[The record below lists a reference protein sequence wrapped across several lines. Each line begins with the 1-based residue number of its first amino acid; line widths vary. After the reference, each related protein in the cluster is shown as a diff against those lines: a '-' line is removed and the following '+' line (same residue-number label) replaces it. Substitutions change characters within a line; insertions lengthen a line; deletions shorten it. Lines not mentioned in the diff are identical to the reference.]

1 MATALLEVMLSWL
14 LAKSKGHDAKSFYT
28 RPAFAE
34 HAEQTV
40 AVASPECGPS
50 GAALRPEE
58 HTHDGAGRFPALQWK
73 APPALA
79 DRVREWLL
87 VCEDPDAPLPTPI
100 AHGIYSGIPALKTR
114 VEAADF
120 VIDDANQALL
130 KGGFHY
136 GKTRT
141 GAVYIP
147 PRPLLN
153 HGPHRYFFM
162 VVALGEPLDPRLL
175 RSTPTRDQIADA
187 IVGKVLGWGMWV
199 GVAERTW
206 K

>member
-14 LAKSKGHDAKSFYT
+14 LAKSKGHDAKSFYA
-28 RPAFAE
+28 RSAFAG

-58 HTHDGAGRFPALQWK
+58 HTHDRAAGSRRCSGRRP
-73 APPALA
+73 
-79 DRVREWLL
+79 RRS
-87 VCEDPDAPLPTPI
+87 PT
-100 AHGIYSGIPALKTR
+100 ANYSGIPALKTR

-120 VIDDANQALL
+120 VIDDADQALL

-141 GAVYIP
+141 GAAYIP

-162 VVALGEPLDPRLL
+162 VMALGEPLDPRLL
-175 RSTPTRDQIADA
+175 RSTPTRNQIANA
-187 IVGKVLGWGMWV
+187 IVGKVLGWGV
-199 GVAERTW
+199 SLALSRCCEGVSVSHAPVSAGY
-206 K
+206 